1 MDASATRQGQVRVRL
16 NSLIVIACV
25 VAIGGCAN
33 HRRHELVAAQPVAIS
48 DADIA
53 ARHGIFV
60 ATTRSP
66 SAEASVVF
74 GSGRASGVNFARV
87 DMTVPKGH
95 QTGNIE
101 RAKDGRPGD
110 PAKDFTAQDV
120 VLYPSEAAFGKAV
133 GIDIAE
139 HEDRVLVFVHG
150 YNTGFDDGVYRMTQ
164 LVNDTKYPG
173 TPVLFSWASA
183 AKTANYVY
191 DNNSTTAARDDLEAT
206 LRLLAKSRAKSIDI
220 IAHSMGNWL
229 TMETLRQLAISGDR
243 DLGGKLGYVV
253 LASPDIDVDVFKKQM
268 ARYGIPDRPFAVLLS
283 DDDRALKF
291 SSLIAGNQ
299 ARVGD
304 YSNAAELAD
313 LGVVVVDLSAIES
326 SDRLNHAKFANN
338 PVLVQLIGDR
348 LSVPA
353 SLASAER
360 RGSQPIDDLGK
371 GVGKAVGSVAE
382 IIITTPFKILT
393 LGAGQ

>member
-1 MDASATRQGQVRVRL
+1 MRTSVVI
-16 NSLIVIACV
+16 SIVCS
-25 VAIGGCAN
+25 VAVSGCAN
-33 HRRHELVAAQPVAIS
+33 HRRHELVAAQPVAI
-48 DADIA
+48 ADSQIA
-53 ARHGIFV
+53 ARHEIFV
-60 ATTRSP
+60 ATTRAP
-66 SAEASVVF
+66 ATDPGVVF
-74 GSGRASGVNFARV
+74 GPDRSDTLNFARV

-101 RAKDGRPGD
+101 RAKDGKPGN

-120 VLYPSEAAFGKAV
+120 VLYPSQAAFTKAIGV
-133 GIDIAE
+133 NIAQRG
-139 HEDRVLVFVHG
+139 DRVLVFVHG

-173 TPVLFSWASA
+173 TPLLFTWASA

-206 LRLLAKSRAKSIDI
+206 LRMLQKSRAKSIDI

-268 ARYGIPDRPFAVLLS
+268 ARYGKPDRPFAVLLS
-283 DDDRALKF
+283 DDDKALRF

-304 YSNAAELAD
+304 YSNAEELAA
-313 LGVVVVDLSAIES
+313 LGVTVVDLSKTKS
-326 SDRLNHAKFANN
+326 GNRLNHAKFADN
-338 PVLVQLIGDR
+338 PVLVQLLGSR

-353 SLASAER
+353 SLAPADPQ
-360 RGSQPIDDLGK
+360 GTQPIEDLGQ

-382 IIITTPFKILT
+382 IIITTPFKIFT
-393 LGAGQ
+393 IGAQ

>member
-1 MDASATRQGQVRVRL
+1 MRL
-16 NSLIVIACV
+16 RYFIVIACV
-25 VAIGGCAN
+25 AAVAGCAN
-33 HRRHELVAAQPVAIS
+33 HRKHELIAAQPTAIS
-48 DADIA
+48 DAEIA
-53 ARHGIFV
+53 ARHNIFV

-66 SAEASVVF
+66 AAQASVVF
-74 GSGRASGVNFARV
+74 GSERASGVNFARV

-95 QTGNIE
+95 QTGRIE
-101 RAKDGRPGD
+101 RAKDGMPGN
-110 PAKDFTAQDV
+110 PATDFTAHNVALFPTQD
-120 VLYPSEAAFGKAV
+120 AFARAV

-139 HEDRVLVFVHG
+139 HENRVLVFVHG

-183 AKTANYVY
+183 ARTANYVY

-206 LRLLAKSRAKSIDI
+206 LRLLARSNARSIDI

-268 ARYGIPDRPFAVLLS
+268 ARYGVPDRPFAVLLS
-283 DDDRALKF
+283 DDDKALKF
-291 SSLIAGNQ
+291 SSLIAGRQ

-304 YSNAAELAD
+304 YSNAAELAS
-313 LGVVVVDLSAIES
+313 LGVTVVDLSQTES
-326 SDRLNHAKFANN
+326 GDRLNHAKFADN
-338 PVLVQLIGDR
+338 PVLVQLLGDR

-353 SLASAER
+353 SLRSDQVEAT
-360 RGSQPIDDLGK
+360 QPIDDLGR
-371 GVGKAVGSVAE
+371 GVGNAVGSVAE
-382 IIITTPFKILT
+382 IIITTPFRILT
-393 LGAGQ
+393 IGADR